1 MSAPVTMLSAMSV
14 TTSNARTPI
23 SRPNHGFGTT
33 SVGIPMSSAVPNAA
47 TRATIAVRAV
57 TNDTVPIRDPN
68 VRTVV
73 RTFASLR
80 CVPGRSDET
89 CDLLC
94 LDLPKAEAAR
104 RRLPPTD
111 ALIAWSRTARALADP
126 TRLVIAL
133 ALDDAGTACV
143 CDLGWIVGRDER
155 LVSHHVRQLKA
166 AGLATS
172 RRDGKMVMY
181 ELTDNGRSLLAAVA
195 REHLE
200 V

>member
-1 MSAPVTMLSAMSV
+1 M
-14 TTSNARTPI
+14 
-23 SRPNHGFGTT
+23 
-33 SVGIPMSSAVPNAA
+33 
-47 TRATIAVRAV
+47 
-57 TNDTVPIRDPN
+57 
-68 VRTVV
+68 
-73 RTFASLR
+73 FASL
-80 CVPGRSDET
+80 VLVKGRSDDT

-104 RRLPPTD
+104 RRLPSTD
-111 ALIAWSRTARALADP
+111 ALDAWSRTARALADP

-133 ALDDAGTACV
+133 ALDGAGTACV

-181 ELTDNGRSLLAAVA
+181 ELTDRGRAVLAAVA
-195 REHLE
+195 LEQLE